1 MPRYAIVEAPSALG
15 HVPEHLGVERAPEV
29 LLGAGLADGLAARRA
44 GRVEAAGYSAERDSG
59 THIMNPQAIRDYSPL
74 LADAVTAVLDAGEF
88 PVVLG
93 GDCSILLGTMLALRR
108 RGRYGLLYIDGDA
121 DFYQPEVNPLGGAAS
136 ASDLAFATGRG
147 PDVVTDIEGRRPL
160 VRAEDVV
167 VFACRDAA
175 DRERR
180 GCQPLPEDLL
190 VIDRD
195 QVRRVGAA
203 AAAREAVRYLT
214 REGGP
219 QDGFW
224 IHLDADVFDE
234 TIMPAVDDPRPDGL
248 AWDEVVSALSI
259 AAGSGHAVGLQVA
272 IYNPDIDAAGSNGR
286 GLAATVREAGP
297 GRGVRLR
304 ARPRPPPAPSLS
316 GQLPRSTSRDGHRV
330 MGHHLGELV
339 TPEYGGLP
347 VRPCRSSSP
356 HRRKNIFPYQSQSP
370 PYCSVVCHE
379 PVRQPC
385 DAATLTM
392 LLSSCTPVFTIEDSN
407 GQDRET

>member
-1 MPRYAIVEAPSALG
+1 MQEGARMPRYAIVEAPSALG
-15 HVPEHLGVERAPEV
+15 HVPEHLGVERAPEA

-59 THIMNPQAIRDYSPL
+59 THILNPQAIRDYSPL

-147 PDVVTDIEGRRPL
+147 PDVVTGIEGRRPL

-190 VIDRD
+190 VVDRD
-195 QVRRVGAA
+195 QVRRAGAA
-203 AAAREAVRYLT
+203 AATREAVRYLT

-219 QDGFW
+219 EDGFW

-234 TIMPAVDDPRPDGL
+234 TIMQAVDDPRPDGL

-259 AAGSGHAVGLQVA
+259 AVGSGHAAGLQVA

-286 GLAATVREAGP
+286 GLAATVR
-297 GRGVRLR
+297 
-304 ARPRPPPAPSLS
+304 
-316 GQLPRSTSRDGHRV
+316 
-330 MGHHLGELV
+330 
-339 TPEYGGLP
+339 
-347 VRPCRSSSP
+347 
-356 HRRKNIFPYQSQSP
+356 
-370 PYCSVVCHE
+370 
-379 PVRQPC
+379 
-385 DAATLTM
+385 AALTA
-392 LLSSCTPVFTIEDSN
+392 SAAA
-407 GQDRET
+407 

>member
-1 MPRYAIVEAPSALG
+1 MQEVGRMPRYAIVEAPSALG
-15 HVPEHLGVERAPEV
+15 HVREHLGVERAPEV

-44 GRVEAAGYSAERDSG
+44 GRVEAAGYSADRDPG
-59 THIMNPQAIRDYSPL
+59 THVMNPQAIRDYSPL
-74 LADAVTAVLDAGEF
+74 LADAVTAVLGEGEF

-180 GCQPLPEDLL
+180 GCQPLPEGLL

-219 QDGFW
+219 EDGFW

-234 TIMPAVDDPRPDGL
+234 TIMQAVDDPRPGGL

-259 AAGSGHAVGLQVA
+259 AVGSGHAVGLQVA
-272 IYNPDIDAAGSNGR
+272 IYNPDIDAGGSNGR
-286 GLAATVREAGP
+286 GLAATVREA
-297 GRGVRLR
+297 LT
-304 ARPRPPPAPSLS
+304 ASA
-316 GQLPRSTSRDGHRV
+316 
-330 MGHHLGELV
+330 
-339 TPEYGGLP
+339 
-347 VRPCRSSSP
+347 
-356 HRRKNIFPYQSQSP
+356 
-370 PYCSVVCHE
+370 
-379 PVRQPC
+379 
-385 DAATLTM
+385 DA
-392 LLSSCTPVFTIEDSN
+392 
-407 GQDRET
+407 

>member
-15 HVPEHLGVERAPEV
+15 HIPEHLGVERAPEV

-44 GRVEAAGYSAERDSG
+44 GRVDAVGYSAERDPQ
-59 THIMNPQAIRDYSPL
+59 TMVMNPQAISDYSPL
-74 LADAVTAVLDAGEF
+74 LADAVAAVLDEGEF

-93 GDCSILLGTMLALRR
+93 GDCSVLLGTMLALRR

-121 DFYQPEVNPLGGAAS
+121 DFYQPEVNPLRGAAS

-160 VRAEDVV
+160 VRDGDVV

-180 GCQPLPEDLL
+180 GCQPLPENLL

-195 QVRRVGAA
+195 QVRCLGAGAA
-203 AAAREAVRYLT
+203 AIEAVRYLT

-234 TIMPAVDDPRPDGL
+234 TIMQAVDDPRPDGL
-248 AWDEVVSALSI
+248 AWNEVVSALSV
-259 AAGSGHAVGLQVA
+259 AVRSGRAIGLQVA
-272 IYNPDIDAAGSNGR
+272 IYNPDIDADGSNGR
-286 GLAATVREAGP
+286 GLAATVREA
-297 GRGVRLR
+297 
-304 ARPRPPPAPSLS
+304 LS
-316 GQLPRSTSRDGHRV
+316 VSA
-330 MGHHLGELV
+330 
-339 TPEYGGLP
+339 
-347 VRPCRSSSP
+347 
-356 HRRKNIFPYQSQSP
+356 
-370 PYCSVVCHE
+370 
-379 PVRQPC
+379 
-385 DAATLTM
+385 DA
-392 LLSSCTPVFTIEDSN
+392 
-407 GQDRET
+407 